1 MTLCA
6 PRVHTK
12 YKVLCEHNARNYK
25 SNSEFEFYIC
35 INLISQRLIDES
47 VNIIEIIRDLIFYSV
62 DNVFYNFFRMI
73 PNVLLKFF

>member
-1 MTLCA
+1 MRNIVYYVFCTLNTKFKLQSMFLCA

-35 INLISQRLIDES
+35 INLISQKIID
-47 VNIIEIIRDLIFYSV
+47 VIIRKY
-62 DNVFYNFFRMI
+62 
-73 PNVLLKFF
+73 LLR